1 MNEEKLRFIDEYR
14 NKELLLKLI
23 KKLKREI
30 DNPIKIMEV
39 CGTHTIS
46 ISKFGI
52 RRLLKGKVYLTSGP
66 GCPVCVTPNE
76 DIDWIIELC
85 RKFKEKICLTVF
97 GDIMRVPGSNSS
109 LFIEKAKGA
118 NIRIVY
124 SPIEAIE
131 IAKKRKDLKI
141 VFFGIGFETTA
152 PSIAISLI
160 EAKKNKLEN
169 FYLYSAHK
177 LIPPALDALLSL
189 GEIKLNGFILPGHV
203 STIIGS
209 NPYRPILKK
218 YGLAGVIAGF
228 EPLDIIQ
235 ALLILN
241 ELIKNKIYDVKI
253 QYSRSVKPEGNEK
266 AKKIMNNVFKECNS
280 IWRGLG
286 EIPNSGLEL
295 REEYND
301 MNAKLHFDINIP
313 PKYENPACKCGE
325 VLRGIIYPYEC
336 PLFAKA
342 CTPNSPIG
350 PCMVSSEGACAAWYT
365 YEDWKKYKEMM
376 KNE

>member
-1 MNEEKLRFIDEYR
+1 MIEEKIRFIDEYR

-23 KKLKREI
+23 KKIKEENKRL
-30 DNPIKIMEV
+30 IKVMEV
-39 CGTHTIS
+39 CGTHTVAIS
-46 ISKFGI
+46 RFGI
-52 RRLLKGKVYLTSGP
+52 RKLLKGRIDLTSGP

-85 RKFKEKICLTVF
+85 RKFKEKICLIVF
-97 GDIMRVPGSNSS
+97 GDVMRVPGSNSS

-118 NIRIVY
+118 DIRVVY

-141 VFFGIGFETTA
+141 VFFGIGFETTV
-152 PSIAISLI
+152 PSIAISII

-189 GEIKLNGFILPGHV
+189 GEVKLDGFILPGHV

-209 NPYRPILKK
+209 NPYKPILKK
-218 YGLAGVIAGF
+218 YCLSGVITGF

-235 ALLILN
+235 GLLILN
-241 ELIKNKIYDVKI
+241 ELIQNKIYDVRI
-253 QYSRSVKPEGNEK
+253 QYSRSVKSEGNEK
-266 AKKIMNNVFKECNS
+266 AKKIINEVFKECNS

-286 EIPNSGLEL
+286 EIPKSGLEL
-295 REEYND
+295 REEFND
-301 MNAKLHFDINIP
+301 MNAKFHFDNINVP
-313 PKYENPACKCGE
+313 PKKENPACKCGE
-325 VLRGIIYPYEC
+325 VLRGIIYPPGC
-336 PLFAKA
+336 PLFAKI

-365 YEDWKKYKEMM
+365 YEDWRKYKRE
-376 KNE
+376 